1 MDRELLAPDP
11 WADELYNYYLQSMI
25 DRENGETGKYNQSSQ
40 LFNAAYLAYAGY
52 YNRTHMPRDPG
63 PIRF

>member
-1 MDRELLAPDP
+1 
-11 WADELYNYYLQSMI
+11 MI

-40 LFNAAYLAYAGY
+40 LFNAAYMAYAGY
-52 YNRTHMPRDPG
+52 YNRTHMPRDTG